1 MFIHI
6 NNMNFS
12 LVAPSRARKKIIEK
26 QRMELMKKAAETKPF
41 LLLDN
46 RVQVNDTD
54 SEFFSCS
61 SVRLTAIVEYVNN
74 RHMLP
79 DIIDSSRQYKWYKND
94 EKDITFDYFKHYDEV
109 SVVVPIANFPVTFYE
124 RNAENVGKSDKKS
137 EKFSEYKLINF
148 DMITKYICKYFLP
161 SIEVMKQLTCIENLY
176 KIDYNNSLVVFYNEP
191 VDTQTQMETYKM
203 YLLQV
208 EELIK
213 QNSGLQVL
221 VNSVDNGFLEY
232 MREKMRVDCV
242 YLDNELECMVGLK
255 EPCKV
260 DNKEIFSKKCLA
272 VVMLMSKCKYIV
284 CSSDECSLW
293 TMYYRGNSTNVY
305 QRLENKWVLPDY
317 RENITYSKEEDE

>member
-1 MFIHI
+1 
-6 NNMNFS
+6 MNFS
-12 LVAPSRARKKIIEK
+12 LVAPSRARKKIIKK
-26 QRMELMKKAAETKPF
+26 QITELMKKATETKPF

-46 RVQVNDTD
+46 RIQVNVTD
-54 SEFFSCS
+54 SDFFSCS
-61 SVRLTAIVEYVNN
+61 SARLTAIVEYVNN

-94 EKDITFDYFKHYDEV
+94 EKDVTFDYFKHYDEV
-109 SVVVPIANFPVTFYE
+109 SVVVPIAKFPVTFYE
-124 RNAENVGKSDKKS
+124 RNAENAEKSDKNS

-191 VDTQTQMETYKM
+191 VDTQTQMETYEM

-208 EELIK
+208 EEIIN

-232 MREKMRVDCV
+232 MREKMHMDCV
-242 YLDNELECMVGLK
+242 YLDNDME
-255 EPCKV
+255 
-260 DNKEIFSKKCLA
+260 NREIFSKKCLA
-272 VVMLMSKCKYIV
+272 VVLLMSKCKYIV

-305 QRLENKWVLPDY
+305 QRLENKWLLPDY
-317 RENITYSKEEDE
+317 RENITYSKEEDEEIG

>member
-1 MFIHI
+1 
-6 NNMNFS
+6 MNFS
-12 LVAPSRARKKIIEK
+12 LVAPSRARKKIIKK
-26 QRMELMKKAAETKPF
+26 QRAELMKKAAETKPF

-46 RVQVNDTD
+46 RIQVNDTD
-54 SEFFSCS
+54 SDFFSCS
-61 SVRLTAIVEYVNN
+61 SARLTAIVEYVNN

-94 EKDITFDYFKHYDEV
+94 EKDVTFDYFKHYDEV
-109 SVVVPIANFPVTFYE
+109 SVVVPIAKFPVTFYE
-124 RNAENVGKSDKKS
+124 RNAENAEKSDKNS

-191 VDTQTQMETYKM
+191 VDTQTQMETYEM

-208 EELIK
+208 EEIIN
-213 QNSGLQVL
+213 QSSGLQVL

-232 MREKMRVDCV
+232 MREKMHMDCV
-242 YLDNELECMVGLK
+242 YLDNEME
-255 EPCKV
+255 
-260 DNKEIFSKKCLA
+260 NREIFSKKCLA
-272 VVMLMSKCKYIV
+272 VVLLMSKCKYIV

-305 QRLENKWVLPDY
+305 QRLENKWLLPDY
-317 RENITYSKEEDE
+317 RENITYSKEEDEEIG